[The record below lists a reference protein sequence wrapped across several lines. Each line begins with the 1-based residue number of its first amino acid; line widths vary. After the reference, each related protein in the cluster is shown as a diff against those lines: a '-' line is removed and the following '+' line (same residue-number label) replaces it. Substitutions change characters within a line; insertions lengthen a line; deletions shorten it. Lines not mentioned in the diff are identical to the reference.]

1 MLYHAN
7 RTKRTVPYVP
17 IVPTVPYQP
26 YQPYRTRAKAPPK
39 DPPYH
44 RALAWYGTVG
54 TVRLVRLVHMVQ
66 YAWYDWHGTAWYDVV
81 RLMCLRGR
89 SWDRKVIQW
98 RSLGWYNTTYSL

>member
-1 MLYHAN
+1 MYVPTYFTNIEGVPSQTPPLYHLSVPTAPPKAPHRTMLYHAN

-44 RALAWYGTVG
+44 RPEDYSNLRAYGTG
-54 TVRLVRLVHMVQ
+54 
-66 YAWYDWHGTAWYDVV
+66 GP
-81 RLMCLRGR
+81 
-89 SWDRKVIQW
+89 
-98 RSLGWYNTTYSL
+98 